1 MRERLSTAVE
11 WAAEARGHQHN
22 STKDAYNTAMDLL
35 DRCQITYMKVDS
47 KHDFLVHHLTAKEA
61 SSLSSDAA
69 SFAIE
74 EGRLKEAVEILER
87 GRTFVWATMRG
98 YRPELGKLRSHYPKL
113 ADKFESLNTK
123 LERFA
128 ALSELPSSHPTSL
141 AHLDNRAVR
150 DGNVLRDDWDATLKD
165 IRKKV
170 GFRDFLILQTFD
182 GKDGLRQAV
191 TEGPV
196 VIFNLSNYKADALI
210 LPRIRRIPVPSSK
223 PNEVASTSTI
233 PVSPGEPADIASTP
247 IIPVSLG
254 KPEDIVQLTQDYV
267 KLGWRRYLPNS
278 LRACGNNIQHTHS
291 NLSLNLE
298 RCSGLIMNY

>member
-113 ADKFESLNTK
+113 AENSESLSTK

-128 ALSELPSSHPTSL
+128 VLSELPSSHPTSL

-150 DGNVLRDDWDATLKD
+150 DGNVLRDDWDVTLKD
-165 IRKKV
+165 IPDSLFYQLATPR
-170 GFRDFLILQTFD
+170 F
-182 GKDGLRQAV
+182 
-191 TEGPV
+191 PV
-196 VIFNLSNYKADALI
+196 
-210 LPRIRRIPVPSSK
+210 
-223 PNEVASTSTI
+223 
-233 PVSPGEPADIASTP
+233 
-247 IIPVSLG
+247 
-254 KPEDIVQLTQDYV
+254 
-267 KLGWRRYLPNS
+267 
-278 LRACGNNIQHTHS
+278 H
-291 NLSLNLE
+291 
-298 RCSGLIMNY
+298 